1 PSGGHAPHRV
11 GTPTKREVPTPE
23 FRAGTPHPVGG
34 AIKRRGYGGLLAGV
48 QVGRVYCS
56 HLLGTSDI

>member
-1 PSGGHAPHRV
+1 M